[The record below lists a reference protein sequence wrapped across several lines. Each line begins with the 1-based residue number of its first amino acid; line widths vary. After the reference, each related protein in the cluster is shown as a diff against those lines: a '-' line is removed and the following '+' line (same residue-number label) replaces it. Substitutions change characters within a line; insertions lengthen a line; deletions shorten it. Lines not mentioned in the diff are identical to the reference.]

1 MNIISCRISA
11 SAARYAIFLSI
22 AIFIGISMTISVN
35 AQNKRKTPYWAS
47 IDESKARM
55 RTGPSTEYP
64 VKWVYRREKL
74 PIKVIDIHQD
84 WRKIEDPDG
93 DQGWMHVR
101 LLSPVRTAMVI
112 GKSNA
117 ELLDEPSPNSR
128 VAWRAEP
135 GVVGRIE
142 DCKDG
147 YCRMDIAG
155 RAGYIDVRKIMGE
168 EKI

>member
-1 MNIISCRISA
+1 MTIKSLSISA
-11 SAARYAIFLSI
+11 STIRYVILLSVAILFGLS
-22 AIFIGISMTISVN
+22 MSVSVD

-47 IDESKARM
+47 IDEPEARM

-64 VKWVYRREKL
+64 VKWVYKREKL

-117 ELLDEPSPNSR
+117 ELLDEPSPNAR

-135 GVVGRIE
+135 GVVGRID

-147 YCRMDIAG
+147 YCRMAVAG

>member
-1 MNIISCRISA
+1 MNNISHCLST
-11 SAARYAIFLSI
+11 SKARYALFSSL
-22 AIFIGISMTISVN
+22 AIFIGLSLSISVN

-47 IDESKARM
+47 INEPKARM

-117 ELLDEPSPNSR
+117 ELLDEPLPGSR

>member
-1 MNIISCRISA
+1 MNIISPTLFTSPI
-11 SAARYAIFLSI
+11 RYAIFLCG
-22 AIFIGISMTISVN
+22 AILFISSLTISAN

-117 ELLDEPSPNSR
+117 ELRDEPSPNAKI
-128 VAWRAEP
+128 AWRAQP
-135 GVVGRIE
+135 GVVGRID

-147 YCRMDIAG
+147 YCRMDVAG
-155 RAGYIDVRKIMGE
+155 RVGYIDVRKIMGD

>member
-1 MNIISCRISA
+1 MNIITSNLSA
-11 SAARYAIFLSI
+11 SPIRYAIFLSV
-22 AIFIGISMTISVN
+22 AILLGLSLTISVS

-74 PIKVIDIHQD
+74 PVKVIDIHQD

-135 GVVGRIE
+135 GVVGRIN

-147 YCRMDIAG
+147 YCRMDVAG